1 MTHVSNVKVKNG
13 RRPVRRETNCPG
25 EPWKKR
31 KKRENA
37 SKIMPPDDREII
49 TSLTKLVIRF
59 DRCLSD

>member
-1 MTHVSNVKVKNG
+1 MDAGLSGAKQIV
-13 RRPVRRETNCPG
+13 PVNLG
-25 EPWKKR
+25 KKK

-59 DRCLSD
+59 DGCLSD